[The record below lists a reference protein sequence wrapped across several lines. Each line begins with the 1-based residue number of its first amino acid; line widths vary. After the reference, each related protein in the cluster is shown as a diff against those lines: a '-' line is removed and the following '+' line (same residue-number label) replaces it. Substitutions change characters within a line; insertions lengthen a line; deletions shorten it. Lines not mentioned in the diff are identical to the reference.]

1 MIWISYKCTIWS
13 IFGPWL
19 CLKFAKT
26 LCTHICRE
34 YENWCN
40 LRILSGK
47 FLQQKTCYPESFF
60 SDSDPFFAMPVFSLH
75 PSIPANL
82 PLLELGRFVGQDLSE
97 NKQLTG
103 VQMTPPTPPLHWFI
117 NTLQYIALPSCLQ
130 WQIHCTVHSVTCT
143 SKYQQVLHILN
154 YNATVSHPC
163 LTLLLP
169 SVAPILGESENIR
182 LEIQVPKN
190 HEWTVISKVCNMSC
204 KMKRF

>member
-1 MIWISYKCTIWS
+1 M
-13 IFGPWL
+13 
-19 CLKFAKT
+19 KFKT
-26 LCTHICRE
+26 ALIYVITLGWPLNASQINEKNHSMVRTP
-34 YENWCN
+34 YP
-40 LRILSGK
+40 
-47 FLQQKTCYPESFF
+47 FL
-60 SDSDPFFAMPVFSLH
+60 AMPVFSLH
-75 PSIPANL
+75 LSIPATL
-82 PLLELGRFVGQDLSE
+82 PWELNRFVGWDLSE

-130 WQIHCTVHSVTCT
+130 WHTCIAQYTVSVTCT

-190 HEWTVISKVCNMSC
+190 HEWTVISKLCNMSY